1 MIAKLAKNSSY
12 VSEQKKMGVGKNKD
26 PDDEEMEWIETF
38 LNRFLLKI
46 NNKNTRT
53 RCEIRSKL
61 TIKTLERR
69 HWRRCGVFIVNFE
82 HISQLVLV
90 FLLLI

>member
-53 RCEIRSKL
+53 RCEIRSEL
-61 TIKTLERR
+61 TI
-69 HWRRCGVFIVNFE
+69 GVVVV
-82 HISQLVLV
+82 S
-90 FLLLI
+90 LLLTVSIIKEWHERCTIKLLLY